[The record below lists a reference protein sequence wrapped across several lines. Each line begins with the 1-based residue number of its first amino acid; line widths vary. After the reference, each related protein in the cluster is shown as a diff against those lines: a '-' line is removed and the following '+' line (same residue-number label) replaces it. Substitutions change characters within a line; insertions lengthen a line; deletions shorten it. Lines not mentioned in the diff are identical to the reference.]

1 MQGKPYFC
9 NICSYA
15 KDGCS
20 FHEWCQSSNAQ
31 RVIGRYTSRLFI
43 PTILRIPRTSKIVK
57 NILFSHILSFPSGA
71 ANSAETLPCFK
82 LFLELS
88 NKGSLKLTTIN
99 HSQHAFHWTAIAL
112 FGQDYVLGSSSY
124 KKAKT
129 SLVALLKL
137 LHERMKILL
146 ILMTSEKY
154 FYPLMTWFKQ
164 ERLISIIN
172 ILRIERVVVTQ
183 D

>member
-137 LHERMKILL
+137 LHECMKILL
-146 ILMTSEKY
+146 ILMASEKY
-154 FYPLMTWFKQ
+154 FYPLTTWFKLFWRDSFQ
-164 ERLISIIN
+164 YLTFLGLN
-172 ILRIERVVVTQ
+172 PL
-183 D
+183 